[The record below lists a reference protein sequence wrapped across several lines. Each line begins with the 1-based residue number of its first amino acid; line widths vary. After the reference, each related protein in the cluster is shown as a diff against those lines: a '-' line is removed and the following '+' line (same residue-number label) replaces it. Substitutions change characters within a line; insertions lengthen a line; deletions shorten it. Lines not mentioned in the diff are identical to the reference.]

1 MKDIRA
7 LIFDFGGTLDGNGIH
22 WLERAYQFIQ
32 ERHPEIT
39 REAFDK
45 ADKATI
51 TEFALGDT
59 SHKWNYQDGSMLPV
73 GAVASEYAA
82 RCNLRETTEAIADG
96 IYQRLGLSEQMKD
109 EYVDWFC
116 AGAAE
121 HLKNNRRW
129 LETLHGTYQLAVISN
144 NFGNTRG
151 WCDEYGLTPLLGAII
166 DSTVLGI
173 AKPDA
178 RIFEAALSELGV
190 TPAEAIYVGD
200 SYTADMIGGKN
211 AGMWTAWLVGDQDK
225 ACPDPTMVDVQL
237 SHLHELT
244 DFLDS
249 A

>member
-22 WLERAYQFIQ
+22 WLERTYQFIHEQ
-32 ERHPEIT
+32 HPEIT

-45 ADKATI
+45 ADRATI
-51 TEFALGDT
+51 TEFAFGD
-59 SHKWNYQDGSMLPV
+59 SSIEWSYQDGSMLPV

-82 RCNLRETTEAIADG
+82 RCSLRETADAIAVG
-96 IYQRLGLSEQMKD
+96 IYKRLGLSEQMKD

-129 LETLHGTYQLAVISN
+129 LETLHGTYKLAVISN

-151 WCDEYGLTPLLGAII
+151 WCDEYGLTPLLEAII

-178 RIFEAALSELGV
+178 RIFQAALSELGV
-190 TPAEAIYVGD
+190 APAHAIYVGD
-200 SYTADMIGGKN
+200 SYAADMVGGKN
-211 AGMWTAWLVGDQDK
+211 AGMWTAWFIGNQVKTCQD
-225 ACPDPTMVDVQL
+225 PSMVDVKL

-249 A
+249 E